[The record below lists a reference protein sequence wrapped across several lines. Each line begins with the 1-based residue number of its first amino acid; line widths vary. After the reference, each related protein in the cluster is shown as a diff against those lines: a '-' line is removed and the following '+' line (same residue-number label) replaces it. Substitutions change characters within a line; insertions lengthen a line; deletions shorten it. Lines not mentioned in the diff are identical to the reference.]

1 MCLTWSTQTF
11 FQSITPTSPCIPVYS
26 GIIHGLQPDALL
38 VLLPALALPSG
49 AAAAYLGTFLV
60 GTVVAMASYTF
71 FLGVSSDAL
80 AKLRGGAN
88 TIKRV
93 SGAAALVAFG
103 VGVSLLL
110 SATLDIDI
118 LGGGH

>member
-1 MCLTWSTQTF
+1 MRLVVGCSAGL
-11 FQSITPTSPCIPVYS
+11 
-26 GIIHGLQPDALL
+26 IHGLQPDALL

-49 AAAAYLGTFLV
+49 PAAAYLGTFLV
-60 GTVVAMASYTF
+60 GTVLAMASYTC

-93 SGAAALVAFG
+93 SGAAALVAIFI
-103 VGVSLLL
+103 GVSLLL
-110 SATLDIDI
+110 SATLGFD
-118 LGGGH
+118 LMSMG